1 MGKNTKFVAA
11 FIDDISDSK
20 LSGFPSQ
27 ATTIAKDQDFRLD
40 MQGVCSLAYR
50 ASLHLLMVIILG
62 VPTNEFSVDQR
73 KHALQSTGA
82 DQQPDPHH
90 FAQESR
96 TKNCC
101 TCLGAHG

>member
-1 MGKNTKFVAA
+1 MGKNTKYVAA

-40 MQGVCSLAYR
+40 MQGVCFLLLR
-50 ASLHLLMVIILG
+50 ASMHLLIFIISG
-62 VPTNEFSVDQR
+62 VLTNEFSVDQR
-73 KHALQSTGA
+73 KLALQSAGA

-90 FAQESR
+90 FA
-96 TKNCC
+96 
-101 TCLGAHG
+101 

>member
-40 MQGVCSLAYR
+40 MQGVQINNQTRITSLKKAAPR
-50 ASLHLLMVIILG
+50 TVAHVL
-62 VPTNEFSVDQR
+62 VPTDDSWTPQQIKD
-73 KHALQSTGA
+73 ALTNSI
-82 DQQPDPHH
+82 
-90 FAQESR
+90 
-96 TKNCC
+96 NI
-101 TCLGAHG
+101 